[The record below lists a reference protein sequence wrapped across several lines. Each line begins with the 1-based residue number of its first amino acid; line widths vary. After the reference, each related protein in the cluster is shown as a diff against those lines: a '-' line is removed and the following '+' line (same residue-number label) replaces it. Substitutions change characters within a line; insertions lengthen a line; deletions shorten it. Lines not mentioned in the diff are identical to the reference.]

1 MNQKIITT
9 KNLDAGYGGRHSVL
23 KNMNFSVGSGE
34 MVGIIGPNGAGKST
48 LLKTLRGL
56 LPIRNGR
63 VLFNGLDIKDIKAHE
78 FALQVAYLQQQVAIS
93 FGYTAREIVMAGR
106 YPHMKWW
113 QKESDEDKH
122 LVRACMEYT
131 GVWELADRP
140 VHALSG
146 GQRQR
151 VLLAKVLAQQTPLL
165 FLDEPATGLDVFYQE
180 EIFRFC
186 RELCRAGKT
195 VILVVHELGLAARFC
210 SRLLLLGQQHL
221 IADGIPA
228 AVLTQENLS
237 DAYNAAVK
245 VVQNPLTGNFDI
257 FTQSPPTEERQK
269 ALQQILRSPEKQQLL
284 EDQEKTEM
292 RLALFEEE
300 KGKYI

>member
-113 QKESDEDKH
+113 QKE
-122 LVRACMEYT
+122 
-131 GVWELADRP
+131 
-140 VHALSG
+140 
-146 GQRQR
+146 
-151 VLLAKVLAQQTPLL
+151 
-165 FLDEPATGLDVFYQE
+165 
-180 EIFRFC
+180 
-186 RELCRAGKT
+186 
-195 VILVVHELGLAARFC
+195 
-210 SRLLLLGQQHL
+210 
-221 IADGIPA
+221 
-228 AVLTQENLS
+228 
-237 DAYNAAVK
+237 
-245 VVQNPLTGNFDI
+245 
-257 FTQSPPTEERQK
+257 
-269 ALQQILRSPEKQQLL
+269 
-284 EDQEKTEM
+284 
-292 RLALFEEE
+292 
-300 KGKYI
+300 KYH